1 MSVAINDSNAGAMR
15 AAQEGSVAGTRAL
28 RLENVHAFYGKSH
41 VLHGV
46 TMEVRPGEI
55 VSLLGRNGSGRSTTV
70 KTIMGQ
76 VDGTGSIAWGGQ
88 ELLGRKAYDIAHR
101 GLGYVPENRDIFPK
115 LTVHQN
121 LMLGE
126 KGGGGGG
133 GGRGRKGAK
142 PRWAFDD
149 MYAMFPRLKE
159 RQHTEAGVLSGG
171 EQQMLTLCRTLM
183 GDPDLIMIDEPTEGL
198 APKIVELVA
207 DYLKELKRRGVSV
220 LLVEQKLAIALE
232 ISERCYVMGHGRIVF
247 EGTPAD
253 LRANAY
259 VRKEWLEV

>member
-1 MSVAINDSNAGAMR
+1 MLNLHD
-15 AAQEGSVAGTRAL
+15 
-28 RLENVHAFYGKSH
+28 VHAYYGKSH
-41 VLHGV
+41 ILHGV
-46 TMEVRPGEI
+46 SMDVRPGEI

-70 KTIMGQ
+70 KAIMGL
-76 VDGTGSIAWGGQ
+76 VDATGSVKFKDK
-88 ELLGRKAYDIAHR
+88 ELLGRKPFEIAHV

-126 KGGGGGG
+126 K
-133 GGRGRKGAK
+133 RGAKK
-142 PRWAFDD
+142 PRWGFED
-149 MYAMFPRLKE
+149 MYTMFPRLRE
-159 RQHTEAGVLSGG
+159 RQHTAAGVLSGG

-207 DYLKELKRRGVSV
+207 EYLKALKNRGVSV
-220 LLVEQKLAIALE
+220 LLVEQKLTIALE
-232 ISERCYVMGHGRIVF
+232 ISERCYVMGHGHIVF
-247 EGTPAD
+247 EGSPTE

-259 VRKEWLEV
+259 IRKEWLEV